1 METETPPVIFRD
13 ASQDGEHPGAMGQPA
28 AFASEPGLAR
38 HFIVFGAVVVVVW
51 LGLCWLAAGEYTAW
65 RASES
70 LAHAEHD
77 LRQGIDDMTLGIR
90 RTLSVFH
97 GIPSALGRD
106 RAVVEALKRFGDRPD
121 LAQSSKERR
130 QAVLSSDP
138 RLTELNRSLAG
149 SVEDLAAVSVIWL
162 INPAGDA
169 IAASN
174 SGKPDSFAGTN
185 YRDRTYFTE
194 AMAGRFGHQFALG
207 RVTNIP
213 GLFFSAP
220 VRDGDRVLGVVAIKI
235 DLPYLSSWV
244 NQANA
249 FLSDNYGVVILAQD
263 KALEM
268 RTLPGAAVV
277 GLSTAER
284 IGRYKRSEFAEL
296 LLVPWGSAGHP
307 SLHRWGSDGVPY
319 VRMSTILPEDDL
331 ALTVLEPVPRIAT
344 MEADRLGLFGLAG
357 SLGALII
364 ILVGALIHH
373 WLDRE
378 RSRRNRVTRQR
389 IEYLATHDVLTG
401 LFSRSVVDQF
411 IAHGIAGARRSGR
424 GLAVLFIDLDQF
436 KEVNDSLGHDVGDL
450 ILKEAARRLRQA
462 VRGAD
467 VVIRQGGDE
476 FIVLLFDLPQP
487 GDAANVAGKVLA
499 VLNEPYT
506 ITDPPQNLSASIGI
520 ATFPEDGETP
530 SLLLRHA
537 DMAMY
542 RAKEGGRA
550 AYRFYGATDE

>member
-1 METETPPVIFRD
+1 METETPFAIARD
-13 ASQDGEHPGAMGQPA
+13 INRGGERPDA
-28 AFASEPGLAR
+28 AQLTAFTSEPGLAR
-38 HFIVFGAVVVVVW
+38 YFVALGAAVVAVW

-65 RASES
+65 RAAES

-77 LRQGIDDMTLGIR
+77 LRQGVDDMTLGIQ

-97 GIPSALGRD
+97 GIPAALGRD
-106 RAVVEALKRFGDRPD
+106 RAVVEALKLFGDRPD
-121 LAQSSKERR
+121 LSRVSLERR
-130 QAVLSSDP
+130 QAVLASDP
-138 RLTELNRSLAG
+138 RLAELDRSLAG
-149 SVEDLAAVSVIWL
+149 SVADLAVTSVIWL

-174 SGKPDSFAGTN
+174 SGKPDSFVGTN
-185 YRDRTYFTE
+185 YSDRTYFTE

-207 RVTNIP
+207 RVSNIP

-263 KALEM
+263 KGLEM

-277 GLSTAER
+277 GLSFAER
-284 IGRYKRSEFAEL
+284 VGRYKRSEFTEL
-296 LLVPWGSAGHP
+296 PLVPWGSAEHP

-319 VRMSTILPEDDL
+319 VRMSTVLPEDDL
-331 ALTVLEPVPRIAT
+331 ALTILEPVPRIAT
-344 MEADRLGLFGLAG
+344 MDADRMGLFGLAG
-357 SLGALII
+357 AVGVLII
-364 ILVGALIHH
+364 ILAGALVHH

-378 RSRRNRVTRQR
+378 RSRRNRVTRER

-411 IAHGIAGARRSGR
+411 IAHGIAGATRSAR

-436 KEVNDSLGHDVGDL
+436 KEVNDDLGHDVGDL
-450 ILKEAARRLRQA
+450 VLKEAARRLRQA

-487 GDAANVAGKVLA
+487 GDAANVAGKILS
-499 VLNEPYT
+499 VLNQPYT

-520 ATFPEDGETP
+520 ATFPEHGETP

-542 RAKEGGRA
+542 RAKAAGRGT
-550 AYRFYGATDE
+550 YRFYGAGDE